1 MRSKSVKLSNP
12 IELKEEVFRDA
23 CKESNID
30 LENIEFDRDKVNK
43 KVIINE
49 ITISSIKAKH
59 LKLLPKELLSGNEDD
74 KNNIGIGELL
84 PIITAISNVPS
95 VVIDELEIDDLTV
108 VSETM
113 QHFLSASPEIGE
125 KSSGE

>member
-30 LENIEFDRDKVNK
+30 LDNIEFDRDKVNK

-95 VVIDELEIDDLTV
+95 IVIDELEIDDLTV